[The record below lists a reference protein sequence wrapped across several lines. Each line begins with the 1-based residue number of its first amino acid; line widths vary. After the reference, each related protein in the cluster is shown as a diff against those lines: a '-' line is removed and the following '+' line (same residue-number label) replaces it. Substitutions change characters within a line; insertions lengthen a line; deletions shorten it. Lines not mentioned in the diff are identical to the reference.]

1 MTRELRLLAFDL
13 GSSGGR
19 AVVGCYDGS
28 KLVLEVV
35 HRFANGP
42 IRLHGSHYWDVLR
55 LYEEVQTGLARAV
68 SQSGDLSSLGFST
81 WGVDYALLD
90 EAGKLLSQVYSY
102 RDDRTEGLYDLVF
115 QKIPKKALYEQTGIM
130 FIRFNTLVQL
140 YADLIHQPWLLAA
153 AKAMLM
159 MPDLFA
165 YFLTGRMTSE
175 VTIASTTQMFS
186 PRTFSWIPE
195 IPACLGI
202 SEDIL
207 QPIIRPG
214 EVVGTVLPEITEA
227 CGCPASLPVIAVG
240 GHDTA
245 SAIAATPMEDPDT
258 CAFVSAGTWSLLGM
272 ELDDPITSEASLRA
286 NFTNEVGVG
295 GKIAFHKIIAGMWL
309 IQKCRKEWEREGR
322 FLSYPEI
329 NDAATSAEPFR
340 FFFDP
345 DDPRLMNPPV
355 MTQAI
360 AVCLHERGIAAP
372 ESHAEL
378 ARGIYESLALNYRYE
393 IEAMEQITGKRVKT
407 INIVGGGSRS
417 SLLCQ
422 LTADVTGRPV
432 VAGPDE
438 ATSMGNILSQLA
450 AKGEVRTLTEG
461 RDVVRRST
469 NLAVYH
475 PLEGHRWQEAY
486 GEFCEL
492 KKQREKERGQE

>member
-1 MTRELRLLAFDL
+1 MPRDLRVLAFDL

-19 AVVGCYDGS
+19 AVVGRYDGGRIE
-28 KLVLEVV
+28 LEVV

-55 LYEEVQTGLARAV
+55 LYQEVRAGLARAAG
-68 SQSGDLSSLGFST
+68 QPGELSSLGFST

-90 EAGKLLSQVYSY
+90 DTGRLLSQVYSY
-102 RDDRTEGLYDLVF
+102 RDDRTEGLYDQVF
-115 QKIPKKALYEQTGIM
+115 QKIPMGALYDQTGIM
-130 FIRFNTLVQL
+130 FIRFNTVVQL
-140 YADLIHQPWLLAA
+140 YADRVRQPWLLDSAR
-153 AKAMLM
+153 AMLM

-186 PRTFSWIPE
+186 PRTFSWVPE
-195 IPACLGI
+195 IPARLGI
-202 SEDIL
+202 PERIL

-214 EVVGTVLPEITEA
+214 EMVGTVLPETAEA

-240 GHDTA
+240 EHDTA
-245 SAIAATPMEDPDT
+245 SAIAAAPIEDPQA

-272 ELDDPITSEASLRA
+272 ELDGPITGDASLRG

-295 GKIAFHKIIAGMWL
+295 DKIAFHKIIAGMWL
-309 IQKCRKEWEREGR
+309 IQNCRKEWEREGL
-322 FLSYPEI
+322 FLSYAEI
-329 NDAATSAEPFR
+329 NDAAAGAEPFR

-345 DDPRLMNPPV
+345 DDPRFMNPPV

-360 AVCLHERGIAAP
+360 AACLRERGLAAP
-372 ESHAEL
+372 ESHAQV

-393 IEAMEQITGKRVKT
+393 IDAMEKITGRRVRT

-417 SLLCQ
+417 PLLCQ
-422 LTADVTGRPV
+422 LTADTTGRPV

-438 ATSMGNILSQLA
+438 ATSMGNVLSQLA
-450 AKGEVRTLTEG
+450 AKGEIRTLAEG
-461 RDVVRRST
+461 RDVVRRSVSMVT
-469 NLAVYH
+469 YH
-475 PLEGHRWQEAY
+475 PRDEYRWQEAY
-486 GEFCEL
+486 GVFREL
-492 KKQREKERGQE
+492 KKRREEE